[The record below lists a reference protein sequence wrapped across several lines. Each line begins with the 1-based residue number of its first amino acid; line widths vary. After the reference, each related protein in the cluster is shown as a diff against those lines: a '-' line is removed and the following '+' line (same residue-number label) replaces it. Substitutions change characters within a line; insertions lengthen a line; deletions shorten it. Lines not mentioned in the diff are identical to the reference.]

1 MFTYMLKNGRKM
13 LLLAKDNQILTI
25 EDVMDVLVEVIQ
37 YTSAEQQRDMI
48 RANQREGIARARRNG
63 VIIGRPSVQI
73 DWDRFKFYEE
83 TLKLLR
89 CKIAALPD
97 IAVNSKGEKCSIGTK
112 TLYRKLREAGRV

>member
-25 EDVMDVLVEVIQ
+25 DDVMDVLVEVIQ

-63 VIIGRPSVQI
+63 VVIGRPSVQI
-73 DWDRFKFYEE
+73 GWDRLKFYEE
-83 TLKLLR
+83 TLKLPR

-97 IAVNSKGEKCSIGTK
+97 IAKNAKGEKCSIGVK
-112 TLYRKLREAGRV
+112 TLYRKLREAGRL